1 MSSSLLQLNYL
12 CSDRVNL
19 SLSIFEELEINVE
32 PGYLGDANWLL
43 QIPKIYLRLANA
55 LWSDALK
62 RTFDVVAE
70 GTNLTVVTAYS
81 LMQKL

>member
-32 PGYLGDANWLL
+32 PGYLGDAN
-43 QIPKIYLRLANA
+43 
-55 LWSDALK
+55 
-62 RTFDVVAE
+62 
-70 GTNLTVVTAYS
+70 
-81 LMQKL
+81 